1 MKVGRVGNF
10 MISARASPQ
19 GSRWA
24 GIFRITRPEA
34 DWTVTL
40 PFQEEEHIEAT
51 FETREAAIDAAY
63 RHAERLLRS
72 REKAS
77 KR

>member
-1 MKVGRVGNF
+1 MKVGRIGNF
-10 MISARASPQ
+10 MISARAAAQ

-24 GIFRITRPEA
+24 GIFRITRPES

-40 PFQEEEHIEAT
+40 PFQEEEHLEAT

-63 RHAERLLRS
+63 RHAETLLRN
-72 REKAS
+72 REKS
-77 KR
+77 GKR